1 MLWFGSKCKKRT
13 KKNSDIAGQEDSS
26 SADLA
31 STMDDPIN
39 RIESKID
46 ILVNSVRLLLEV
58 GQVFRYSTI
67 YYSMKL

>member
-13 KKNSDIAGQEDSS
+13 KKNPDIAGQEDSS

-58 GQVFRYSTI
+58 GQVFRYS
-67 YYSMKL
+67 MKL